1 MEKQNSQAS
10 HAMIAMIDWYNKFR
24 DFASRDQENQT
35 YRVCAFDAASF
46 AIKQCE
52 EAGFCP
58 MSLITDAYNYA
69 AKYNFDRDKAAA

>member
-1 MEKQNSQAS
+1 MEKQNSQTS
-10 HAMIAMIDWYNKFR
+10 HAMIAMIDWYNHFR

-35 YRVCAFDAASF
+35 NRVCAFEAASY
-46 AIKQCE
+46 AIKECE

-58 MSLITDAYNYA
+58 MSLITDAYDYA